1 MKLSTSSVKAFQKT
15 ITSYYRT
22 HKRNFPWRET
32 KDPYAILVSE
42 IMLQQTQADRVI
54 PFFTAFLEKFPTP
67 YALAKAPVRDVL
79 KAWQGLGYNRRAL
92 ALKNAAEIIVSKH
105 RGIFPRSIAAIDA
118 LPGVGPYTAGAI
130 AAFAFG
136 VASPIIETNIRTVY
150 LHSFFK
156 GKWKVRDAE
165 ILEVIQITTPLLPPP
180 RLPST
185 TKTVTG
191 RGADSAPL
199 LGQVGKRIGSRQQI
213 REWYH
218 ALMDYGAMLK
228 KTVGNPNVR
237 ARAYLRQ
244 SKFKGSKRELRGAIL
259 RRATENDVVA
269 FSDFRAQEFAFP
281 IKEIFL
287 QLTAEGFLERK
298 GRVFVLAK

>member
-136 VASPIIETNIRTVY
+136 VASPI
-150 LHSFFK
+150 K
-156 GKWKVRDAE
+156 
-165 ILEVIQITTPLLPPP
+165 
-180 RLPST
+180 
-185 TKTVTG
+185 
-191 RGADSAPL
+191 
-199 LGQVGKRIGSRQQI
+199 IG
-213 REWYH
+213 
-218 ALMDYGAMLK
+218 
-228 KTVGNPNVR
+228 
-237 ARAYLRQ
+237 
-244 SKFKGSKRELRGAIL
+244 
-259 RRATENDVVA
+259 
-269 FSDFRAQEFAFP
+269 
-281 IKEIFL
+281 
-287 QLTAEGFLERK
+287 
-298 GRVFVLAK
+298 